1 LAQKFLKSDKGEERK
16 MISLEGMYDLH
27 IHPAPSIQRRR
38 ITALE
43 ATKLAS
49 KEKMAGVLFLDH
61 TYNTQMMADTINE
74 MGLQAK
80 AFGSILL
87 NEAVG
92 GMSPSVVEIALALGT
107 KQIQMPT
114 YSSKGHHDA
123 YGDDQKIF
131 PYKKRVKPFYIL
143 DEKGRLIQEV
153 EDILELARKAS
164 CFIGSGHLTALEV
177 DALVRRAK
185 ELGCR
190 VLANGASTDMPGYPL
205 DIQKQWA
212 SDLVFME
219 HDYMA
224 VTDVPHVTTS
234 INTVV
239 EQIRAVGAERCVLG
253 TDAGNMKLPD
263 NVASM
268 RDFVGRLL
276 EAGVTDREIDVMTKR
291 NPRIMLGIS

>member
-1 LAQKFLKSDKGEERK
+1 

-38 ITALE
+38 VTALE
-43 ATKLAS
+43 AARLAS
-49 KEKMAGVLFLDH
+49 GAKMAGVLFLDH
-61 TYNTQMMADTINE
+61 TYNTTMMADTINE
-74 MGLQAK
+74 MGFQAK

-92 GMSPSVVEIALALGT
+92 GLSPSVVEIALALGT

-143 DEKGRLIQEV
+143 DDKGRLIQEV
-153 EDILELARKAS
+153 EDILELARHAN
-164 CFIGSGHLTALEV
+164 CFVGSGHLTALEV

-185 ELGCR
+185 ELGCK
-190 VLANGASTDMPGYPL
+190 VVANSVSTDMPGYPL
-205 DIQKQWA
+205 DIQTQWA
-212 SDLVFME
+212 GDLVFME
-219 HDYMA
+219 HDYLA
-224 VTDVPHVTTS
+224 VTDVPHATTP
-234 INTVV
+234 IATVV
-239 EQIRAVGAERCVLG
+239 QQIRAVGAERCVLG

-276 EAGVTDREIDVMTKR
+276 EAGLTDKEIDLMTR
-291 NPRIMLGIS
+291 VNPPIVLGIA

>member
-1 LAQKFLKSDKGEERK
+1 

-38 ITALE
+38 VTALE
-43 ATKLAS
+43 AVRLAS
-49 KEKMAGVLFLDH
+49 EEKMAGVLFLDH
-61 TYNTQMMADTINE
+61 TYNTTMVADTINE
-74 MGLQAK
+74 MRLGTR
-80 AFGSILL
+80 AFGSIIL

-92 GMSPSVVEIALALGT
+92 GLSPSVVEIALALGT

-131 PYKKRVKPFYIL
+131 PYKKRVKPFHIL
-143 DEKGRLIQEV
+143 DDKGHLIHEV
-153 EDILELARKAS
+153 EDILELARHGD
-164 CFIGSGHLTALEV
+164 CFLGSGHLTALEV

-185 ELGCR
+185 EVGCR
-190 VLANGASTDMPGYPL
+190 VVANSVSTDMPGYPL
-205 DIQKQWA
+205 DIQKEWA

-224 VTDVPHVTTS
+224 VTDVPHKTTP
-234 INTVV
+234 IAVVV
-239 EQIRAVGAERCVLG
+239 EQIHVVGAERCVLG
-253 TDAGNMKLPD
+253 TDAGNVKLPD

-268 RDFVGRLL
+268 KDFVNSLL
-276 EAGVTDREIDVMTKR
+276 KAGVTDKEIDVMTRR
-291 NPRIMLGIS
+291 NPWIILGIS

>member
-1 LAQKFLKSDKGEERK
+1 

-38 ITALE
+38 VTALE
-43 ATKLAS
+43 AAKLAS
-49 KEKMAGVLFLDH
+49 GAKMAGVLFLDH
-61 TYNTQMMADTINE
+61 TYNTTMMADTINE
-74 MGLQAK
+74 MGFQAK

-92 GMSPSVVEIALALGT
+92 GLSPSVVEIALALGT

-143 DEKGRLIQEV
+143 DDKRRLIQEV
-153 EDILELARKAS
+153 EDILELAQHAN
-164 CFIGSGHLTALEV
+164 CFVGSGHLTALEV

-185 ELGCR
+185 ELGCK
-190 VLANGASTDMPGYPL
+190 VVANSVSTDMPGYPL
-205 DIQKQWA
+205 DIQTQWA
-212 SDLVFME
+212 GDLVFME
-219 HDYMA
+219 HDYLA
-224 VTDVPHVTTS
+224 VTDVPHATTP
-234 INTVV
+234 IATVV
-239 EQIRAVGAERCVLG
+239 QQIRAVGAERCVLG

-276 EAGVTDREIDVMTKR
+276 EAGLTDKEIDFMTRR
-291 NPRIMLGIS
+291 NPRMILGIS

>member
-1 LAQKFLKSDKGEERK
+1 

-38 ITALE
+38 VTALE
-43 ATKLAS
+43 AARLAS
-49 KEKMAGVLFLDH
+49 GAKMAGVLFLDH
-61 TYNTQMMADTINE
+61 TYNTTMMADTINE
-74 MGLQAK
+74 MGFQAK

-92 GMSPSVVEIALALGT
+92 GLSPSVVEIALALGT

-143 DEKGRLIQEV
+143 DDKGRLIQEV
-153 EDILELARKAS
+153 EDILELARHAN
-164 CFIGSGHLTALEV
+164 CFVGSGHLTALEV

-185 ELGCR
+185 ELGCK
-190 VLANGASTDMPGYPL
+190 VVANSVSTDMPGYPL
-205 DIQKQWA
+205 DIQTQWA
-212 SDLVFME
+212 GDLVFME
-219 HDYMA
+219 HDYLA
-224 VTDVPHVTTS
+224 VTDVPHATTP
-234 INTVV
+234 IATLVQ
-239 EQIRAVGAERCVLG
+239 QIRAVGAERCVLG

-276 EAGVTDREIDVMTKR
+276 EAGLTDKEIDFMTRR
-291 NPRIMLGIS
+291 NPRMILGIS

>member
-1 LAQKFLKSDKGEERK
+1 

-38 ITALE
+38 FTALE
-43 ATKLAS
+43 AIKLAS
-49 KEKMAGVLFLDH
+49 GEKMAGVLFLDH
-61 TYNTQMMADTINE
+61 TYNTTMMADTINE
-74 MGLQAK
+74 MGFQAK

-92 GMSPSVVEIALALGT
+92 GLSPSVVEIALALGT

-114 YSSKGHHDA
+114 YSSKGHQDA

-143 DEKGRLIQEV
+143 DDKGRLIQEV
-153 EDILELARKAS
+153 EDILELARKAN
-164 CFIGSGHLTALEV
+164 CFVGSGHLTTSEV

-190 VLANGASTDMPGYPL
+190 VMANSVSTDMPGYPL
-205 DIQKQWA
+205 DMQKQWA

-219 HDYMA
+219 HDYLA
-224 VTDVPHVTTS
+224 TTEVPHLTTP
-234 INTVV
+234 IATVV

-268 RDFVGRLL
+268 KDFVNRLIQGGL
-276 EAGVTDREIDVMTKR
+276 KDKEIDLITRK
-291 NPRIMLGIS
+291 NPRILLGIS